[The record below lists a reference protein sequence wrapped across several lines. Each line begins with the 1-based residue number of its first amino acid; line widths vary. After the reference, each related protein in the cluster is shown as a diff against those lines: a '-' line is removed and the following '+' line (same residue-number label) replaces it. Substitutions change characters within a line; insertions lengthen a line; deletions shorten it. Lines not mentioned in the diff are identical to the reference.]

1 MFSSLLVI
9 LTPALAENRTA
20 SLAVS
25 AVVVPSCT
33 VQGSAISFGNYE
45 TTPVEQT
52 SNIGV
57 NCSQGT
63 AYVVSLGGGGA
74 NANARQMS
82 GPSNA
87 TLSYALFQDASHS
100 KLWGNAVD
108 SNAVAG
114 TGNGNLQNLP
124 VYGRIPAGQVVTP
137 GNYNEAVSITLTY

>member
-1 MFSSLLVI
+1 MLSALLVI

-25 AVVVPSCT
+25 AVVVPTCT

-63 AYVVSLGGGGA
+63 AYVVSLGGA
-74 NANARQMS
+74 NANVRQMA

-87 TLSYALFQDASHS
+87 TLNYALFQDASRS
-100 KLWGNAVD
+100 KLWGSAVD